1 MKLKLLMLILILMPL
16 GMIGQILCGEI
27 LTNMIEKSIRD
38 YTSEY
43 SSCPHYLNSSGLPMD
58 FPYDSLGLIP
68 INMANLINNPK
79 QILMDMKQGAGIGVL
94 EVQEKLVENKIIF
107 SVTRST
113 VKMLK
118 RRKFE
123 IMRGEDISSTIFQF
137 SCEDSLWHGKPV
149 LSDL

>member
-1 MKLKLLMLILILMPL
+1 MKLKLLMLILILMPV

-79 QILMDMKQGAGIGVL
+79 QILMDMKH
-94 EVQEKLVENKIIF
+94 VENKIIF